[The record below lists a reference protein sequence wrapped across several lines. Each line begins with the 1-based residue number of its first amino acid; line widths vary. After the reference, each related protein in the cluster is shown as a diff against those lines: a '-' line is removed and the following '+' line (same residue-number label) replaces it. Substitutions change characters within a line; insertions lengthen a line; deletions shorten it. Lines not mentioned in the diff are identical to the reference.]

1 MCKRPFE
8 RTEDCDESGNYCG
21 ASKTMNVLCPFCQKM
36 QSVPDSQAGQ
46 TTACA
51 NCHQTFSVPSLPQ
64 PLREPGLAAPN
75 AASSAPVSSVKSA
88 PMVDAG
94 AEIFNISMEPTP
106 AESRAKAS
114 PPPQ

>member
-1 MCKRPFE
+1 MCKKPVE
-8 RTEDCDESGNYCG
+8 RTVDRDGSGNYCG
-21 ASKTMNVLCPFCQKM
+21 ARKTMNVLCPFCQKM

-64 PLREPGLAAPN
+64 PLREPGFVTPN
-75 AASSAPVSSVKSA
+75 AAASASASSVKSA

-94 AEIFNISMEPTP
+94 AEIFNLSMEP
-106 AESRAKAS
+106 
-114 PPPQ
+114 